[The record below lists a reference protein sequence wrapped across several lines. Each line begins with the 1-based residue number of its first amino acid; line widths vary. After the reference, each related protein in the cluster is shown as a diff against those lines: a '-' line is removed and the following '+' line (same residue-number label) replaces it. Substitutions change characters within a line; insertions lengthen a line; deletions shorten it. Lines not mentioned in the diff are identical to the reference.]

1 MPVAELGHEEW
12 FPLTRLSAYCGFR
25 KETIAGT
32 QSNERDAPIP
42 DPPAVTPGHE
52 GSTSRRPIGARWI
65 RGPLLHSDHL
75 SSQIVAKSWLR

>member
-42 DPPAVTPGHE
+42 DTGGGGV
-52 GSTSRRPIGARWI
+52 
-65 RGPLLHSDHL
+65 PLGGLTT
-75 SSQIVAKSWLR
+75 